1 MRLIGGMTSSEGRV
15 EVCVNNAWGTIC
27 DDGWSVEDS
36 NVACKV
42 AGYQP
47 FGMNNYCLSIIIII
61 II

>member
-47 FGMNNYCLSIIIII
+47 FGMNYYCLSM
-61 II
+61 